1 MTESGN
7 WWTTLRDGELVRY
20 LTEEEY
26 VRLLD
31 DTIPVSA
38 EPGDV
43 IFFKGAPSTSL
54 VIVVS
59 GELEVFEESKGRM
72 IVLGTVPAGSVV
84 GEVGFL
90 DGRPRTR
97 HVRAKTACE
106 LRKITREGFVEL
118 LNVAPVLF
126 AKMMV
131 ALSELLAGRYRMVT
145 EELEPVRALAASLRD
160 VHKADPSALSPGAR
174 ETLSG
179 LASLAPRLDGDPEL

>member
-1 MTESGN
+1 VPDA
-7 WWTTLRDGELVRY
+7 WWPTARSGELLRY
-20 LTEEEY
+20 LNEEEY

-54 VIVVS
+54 VIVVE
-59 GELEVFEESKGRM
+59 GELEVFEESRGKM
-72 IVLGTVPAGSVV
+72 VVLGTVPAGSVV

-97 HVRAKTACE
+97 HVRARTTAD
-106 LRKITREGFVEL
+106 LRKITREGFLEL
-118 LNVAPVLF
+118 LNLAPTLF
-126 AKMMV
+126 AKLMV
-131 ALSELLAGRYRMVT
+131 AMSELLAARYRSVV

-160 VHKADPSALSPGAR
+160 VNQNSPQAVTPTSRQTLEALER
-174 ETLSG
+174 
-179 LASLAPRLDGDPEL
+179 LAPRAQDDPEL